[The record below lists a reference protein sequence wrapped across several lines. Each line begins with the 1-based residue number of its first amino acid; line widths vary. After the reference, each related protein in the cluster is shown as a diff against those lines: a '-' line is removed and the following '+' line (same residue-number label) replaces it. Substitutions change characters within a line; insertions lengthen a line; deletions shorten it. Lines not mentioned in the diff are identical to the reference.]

1 MPNSAVANVAM
12 AALATRVDE
21 ARPARFRG
29 LLLRVVSAAVLAPLA
44 LAAVWYGFPW
54 IDLLAAIVAPI
65 MVGEWVRLTRGRP
78 SARIAAVLYSIA
90 ALLAL
95 LWLRHQPGFGRETI
109 LWILA
114 CVWATDIGAYFVG
127 SLAGGARLAPSI
139 SPSKTWSGLV
149 GGMGASAVVS
159 AVCGVAFGAGDTV
172 MLALTGVAIAVV
184 AQAGDLLE
192 SAAKRRAGVKD
203 SGSIIPGHG
212 GVLDRVDGLIAALV
226 FIAALRLAAAGE
238 WPWG

>member
-1 MPNSAVANVAM
+1 M
-12 AALATRVDE
+12 AASA
-21 ARPARFRG
+21 ASAPPARFRG
-29 LLLRVVSAAVLAPLA
+29 LLLRVVSAVVLGPLL
-44 LAAVWYGFPW
+44 LAAVWFGFPW
-54 IDLLAAIVAPI
+54 IDLVVAIVAPL
-65 MVGEWVRLTRGRP
+65 MVGEWLRLTRGRP
-78 SARIAAVLYSIA
+78 VARGLLILYSMA

-127 SLAGGARLAPSI
+127 SYAGGAKLAPSI

-149 GGMGASAVVS
+149 GGICASAVVS
-159 AVCGVAFGAGDTV
+159 ALCTLVFDAGDTV
-172 MLALTGVAIAVV
+172 VLAVTGAAIAVV

-203 SGSIIPGHG
+203 SGRIIPGHG
-212 GVLDRVDGLIAALV
+212 GILDRIDGLIAALV
-226 FIAALRLAAAGE
+226 LIAVIRLLTGGE
-238 WPWG
+238 WPWA

>member
-1 MPNSAVANVAM
+1 M
-12 AALATRVDE
+12 AASVASASAASKTPP
-21 ARPARFRG
+21 ASPARFRG
-29 LLLRVVSAAVLAPLA
+29 LLLRVVSAVILGPLL

-54 IDLLAAIVAPI
+54 IDLVAALCAPI

-78 SARIAAVLYSIA
+78 LARSAAVLYSLV

-95 LWLRHQPGFGRETI
+95 LWLRHQPAHGRETI

-127 SLAGGARLAPSI
+127 SLAGGAKLAPSI

-149 GGMGASAVVS
+149 GGMCASAVVS
-159 AVCGVAFGAGDTV
+159 ATCGLVFDAGETLV
-172 MLALTGVAIAVV
+172 LALVGIVIAVV

-192 SAAKRRAGVKD
+192 SAAKRKAGVKD
-203 SGSIIPGHG
+203 SGHLIPGHG
-212 GVLDRVDGLIAALV
+212 GILDRIDGLIAVLV
-226 FIAALRLAAAGE
+226 FIAAVRLATAGD
-238 WPWG
+238 WPWA